1 LYLSIRIRIFSEELF
16 NPIYLDI
23 NMPDQSSAENNFL
36 LKITAIIQENIS
48 NEKFGVSE
56 LADEIGMSRSNL
68 LRKIKKT
75 NNLSVSQFI
84 REVRLKYAME
94 LLQDNKLGVSEIS
107 YKVGFSSV
115 SYFIKCFREHYGYPP
130 GEATKQD
137 NKVDDSYW
145 IEPNKGKK
153 RNLLIGISS
162 ILILVAVLLYVF
174 VKPIKPEPIGL
185 EKSIAVLPF
194 KNDSNDSTNVY
205 LINGLMES
213 ILTKLQQIED
223 VRVISRTSVEKYRNN
238 AKTSAEIANELN
250 VSYFVEGSG
259 QKIGDQIQ
267 LTVQL
272 IEAPTDKHL
281 WAEQYNKKNKDIFA
295 LQQNVAKNIA
305 SKIKAIITPEEEE
318 QINKVPTDNLLA
330 YDYFLKGMEFFHKG
344 NKEGLLE
351 SIVYFKKAIEQ
362 DPEFARAYADIAMA
376 YYYLDIASTQKK
388 HTALINENAD
398 KALLLDAKLPQSL
411 LAKAMYF
418 MNKRE
423 YDKALPY
430 LEKALYF
437 NPNSAL
443 VINFLSDY
451 YTTYMPNTQKYLEYA
466 LRGIRLDIAAQDS
479 VTASYVYLHVSNA
492 FVQTGF
498 IDESLFYINKS
509 TDYNPKNLFSEY
521 LKAYILYA
529 KNQDLVKTKDLLVAA
544 FEKDTTR
551 LDILQEV
558 GKMYY
563 YMRDFET
570 SYAYYKHFVAVRE
583 KYNLSIYPHEDIKIG
598 LVMEKT
604 GRKAE
609 AEKLIA
615 NYFNYATND
624 KSIYKNVSLAVYYAQ
639 KGEVEKALEFLEK
652 FSNEDNYQY
661 WLVLFL
667 EIDPLVDNL
676 KDHPDF
682 KKLIKK
688 INNKFWKGH
697 KEIKKSLKEKELID

>member
-1 LYLSIRIRIFSEELF
+1 
-16 NPIYLDI
+16 
-23 NMPDQSSAENNFL
+23 MPDQSSSENDFL
-36 LKITAIIQENIS
+36 LKITVIIQENIS

-68 LRKIKKT
+68 LRKIKKL

-130 GEATKQD
+130 GEATKQG

-145 IEPNKGKK
+145 IEPNKGIK
-153 RNLLIGISS
+153 RSLLIGISS
-162 ILILVAVLLYVF
+162 ILILAAVLLYVF
-174 VKPIKPEPIGL
+174 LKPVKQESVGL

-238 AKTSAEIANELN
+238 AKTSAEIAEELN

-281 WAEQYNKKNKDIFA
+281 WAEQYNKNTKDIFA
-295 LQQNVAKNIA
+295 LQQDVAKNIA
-305 SKIKAIITPEEEE
+305 GEIKAIITPEEEE
-318 QINKVPTDNLLA
+318 QINKVPTENLLA
-330 YDYFLKGMEFFHKG
+330 YDYFLKGMEFFHRG
-344 NKEGLLE
+344 NKEGLVE
-351 SIVYFKKAIEQ
+351 SIVYFKKATEE
-362 DPEFARAYADIAMA
+362 DPEFAQAYADIAMA
-376 YYYLDIASTQKK
+376 YYYLDIAKAQKLN
-388 HTALINENAD
+388 TAKINENAD

-411 LAKAMYF
+411 LAKALYY
-418 MNKRE
+418 MNIRE

-430 LEKALYF
+430 LEKALYY

-443 VINFLSDY
+443 AINFLSDY
-451 YTTYMPNTQKYLEYA
+451 YTTYMPNTEKYLEYA
-466 LRGIRLDIAAQDS
+466 LRGIGLDIAAQDS

-492 FVQTGF
+492 FVQSGF
-498 IDESLFYINKS
+498 VEESLFYINKS

-529 KNQDLVKTKDLLVAA
+529 KNQDMVKTKDLLVTA
-544 FEKDTTR
+544 FNKDTTR

-558 GKMYY
+558 GKMYFY
-563 YMRDFET
+563 LRDYET
-570 SYAYYKHFVAVRE
+570 SYAYYKHFVAARD
-583 KYNLSIYPHEDIKIG
+583 KYKLSIYPHEDIKIAM
-598 LVMEKT
+598 VMEKK
-604 GRKAE
+604 GHKAE
-609 AEKLIA
+609 AERLFA
-615 NYFNYATND
+615 NYFKYATND
-624 KSIYKNVSLAVYYAQ
+624 KSIYKNASLAVYFAH
-639 KGEVEKALEFLEK
+639 KGDVEKAIEYLDL
-652 FSNEDNYQY
+652 FSKEDNYQY

>member
-1 LYLSIRIRIFSEELF
+1 
-16 NPIYLDI
+16 
-23 NMPDQSSAENNFL
+23 MPDQSSSENDFL
-36 LKITAIIQENIS
+36 LKITTIIQENIS

-56 LADEIGMSRSNL
+56 LADEVGMSRSNL
-68 LRKIKKT
+68 LRKIKKI

-94 LLQDNKLGVSEIS
+94 LLQDTDLSVSEIS

-115 SYFIKCFREHYGYPP
+115 SYFIKCFRDHYGYPP
-130 GEATKQD
+130 GEATKQE

-145 IEPNKGKK
+145 LEPKKGNKRK
-153 RNLLIGISS
+153 LILAVFF
-162 ILILVAVLLYVF
+162 ILILISVFGYVF
-174 VKPIKPEPIGL
+174 LKPVKQEPLGL

-238 AKTSAEIANELN
+238 AKSSAEIAEELN

-281 WAEQYNKKNKDIFA
+281 WAEQYNKKTKDIFA
-295 LQQNVAKNIA
+295 LQQDVAKNIA
-305 SKIKAIITPEEEE
+305 SEIKAIITPEEEE
-318 QINKVPTDNLLA
+318 QINKVPTENLLA
-330 YDYFLKGMEFFHKG
+330 YDYFLKGMEFFHRG
-344 NKEGLLE
+344 SREGLE
-351 SIVYFKKAIEQ
+351 QSIIYFQKAVAE
-362 DPEFARAYADIAMA
+362 DPEFAQAYADIAMA
-376 YYYLDIASTQKK
+376 YYYLDIAKAQKN
-388 HTALINENAD
+388 HTSIINENAD
-398 KALLLDAKLPQSL
+398 KALLLDGKLPQSL
-411 LAKAMYF
+411 LAKALYY
-418 MNKRE
+418 MNIRE

-430 LEKALYF
+430 LEKALHY

-443 VINFLSDY
+443 AINFLSDY
-451 YTTYMPNTQKYLEYA
+451 YTTYMPNTEKYLEYA
-466 LRGIRLDIAAQDS
+466 LRGIGLDIAAQDS

-492 FVQTGF
+492 LVQSGF
-498 IDESLFYINKS
+498 IEESLFYINKS

-529 KNQDLVKTKDLLVAA
+529 KNEDLIKTKNLLVAA

-563 YMRDFET
+563 YIRDYET
-570 SYAYYKHFVAVRE
+570 SYAYYKHFVAARE
-583 KYNLSIYPHEDIKIG
+583 NYKLSIYPHEDIKIA

-609 AEKLIA
+609 AEKLFA
-615 NYFNYATND
+615 NYFEYATND
-624 KSIYKNVSLAVYYAQ
+624 KSIYKNASLAVYFAH
-639 KGEVEKALEFLEK
+639 KGEVEKALEHLDL
-652 FSNEDNYQY
+652 FSKEDNYQF
-661 WLVLFL
+661 WLLLFL

-682 KKLIKK
+682 KKIVKK

-697 KEIKKSLKEKELID
+697 KEIKKSLKKKELID

>member
-1 LYLSIRIRIFSEELF
+1 MYLSIRIRIFSEELF

-23 NMPDQSSAENNFL
+23 NMPDQSSSENDFL
-36 LKITAIIQENIS
+36 LKITVIIQENIS

-68 LRKIKKT
+68 LRKIKKL

-130 GEATKQD
+130 GEATKQG

-145 IEPNKGKK
+145 IEPNKGIK
-153 RNLLIGISS
+153 RSLLIGISS
-162 ILILVAVLLYVF
+162 ILILAAVLLYVF
-174 VKPIKPEPIGL
+174 LKPVKQESVGL

-238 AKTSAEIANELN
+238 AKTSAEIAEELN

-281 WAEQYNKKNKDIFA
+281 WAEQYNKNTKDIFA
-295 LQQNVAKNIA
+295 LQQDVAKNIA
-305 SKIKAIITPEEEE
+305 GEIKAIITPEEEE
-318 QINKVPTDNLLA
+318 QINKVPTENLLA
-330 YDYFLKGMEFFHKG
+330 YDYFLKGMEFFHRG
-344 NKEGLLE
+344 NKEGLVE
-351 SIVYFKKAIEQ
+351 SIVYFKKATEE
-362 DPEFARAYADIAMA
+362 DPEFAQAYADIAMV
-376 YYYLDIASTQKK
+376 YYYLDIAKAQKLN
-388 HTALINENAD
+388 TAKINENAD

-411 LAKAMYF
+411 LAKALYY
-418 MNKRE
+418 MNIRE

-430 LEKALYF
+430 LEKALYY

-443 VINFLSDY
+443 AINFLSDY
-451 YTTYMPNTQKYLEYA
+451 YTTYMPNTEKYLEYA
-466 LRGIRLDIAAQDS
+466 LRGIGLDIAAQDS

-492 FVQTGF
+492 FVQSGF
-498 IDESLFYINKS
+498 VEESLFYINKS

-529 KNQDLVKTKDLLVAA
+529 KNQDLLKTKDLLVTA
-544 FEKDTTR
+544 FNKDTTR

-558 GKMYY
+558 GKMYFY
-563 YMRDFET
+563 LRDYET
-570 SYAYYKHFVAVRE
+570 SYAYYKHFVAARD
-583 KYNLSIYPHEDIKIG
+583 KYKLSIYPHEDIKIAM
-598 LVMEKT
+598 VMEET
-604 GRKAE
+604 GHKAE
-609 AEKLIA
+609 AERLFA
-615 NYFNYATND
+615 NYFKYATND
-624 KSIYKNVSLAVYYAQ
+624 KSIYKNASLAVYFAH
-639 KGEVEKALEFLEK
+639 KGDVEKAIEYLDL
-652 FSNEDNYQY
+652 FSREDNYQY

>member
-1 LYLSIRIRIFSEELF
+1 
-16 NPIYLDI
+16 
-23 NMPDQSSAENNFL
+23 MPDKFSSENDFL

-56 LADEIGMSRSNL
+56 LADKIGMSRSNL
-68 LRKIKKT
+68 LRKIKKQ

-84 REVRLKYAME
+84 REIRLKNAME
-94 LLQDNKLGVSEIS
+94 LLQDKTLRVSEIS
-107 YKVGFSSV
+107 YKVGFGSV
-115 SYFIKCFREHYGYPP
+115 SYFIKCFRDHYGYPP
-130 GEATKQD
+130 GEALKQED
-137 NKVDDSYW
+137 QLDDAYW

-153 RNLLIGISS
+153 RSLFVSAFCFML
-162 ILILVAVLLYVF
+162 LVAVLIYVF
-174 VKPIKPEPIGL
+174 REPAKDKPIGL

-213 ILTKLQQIED
+213 ILTKLQKIED
-223 VRVISRTSVEKYRNN
+223 VRVISRTSVEKYRNKT
-238 AKTSAEIANELN
+238 KTSAEIASELN

-281 WAEQYNKKNKDIFA
+281 WAEQYNKNTKDIFA
-295 LQQNVAKNIA
+295 LQQDVAKNIA
-305 SKIKAIITPEEEE
+305 GQIKAIITAEEEE

-330 YDYFLKGMEFFHKG
+330 YDYFLKGMAFFHKG
-344 NKEGLLE
+344 TREGLVE

-362 DPEFARAYADIAMA
+362 DSEFAQAYADIAMA
-376 YYYLDIASTQKK
+376 YYYLDIASAQRK

-398 KALLLDAKLPQSL
+398 KALLLDPKLPQSL
-411 LAKAMYF
+411 LAKALYY

-423 YDKALPY
+423 YNKALPY
-430 LEKALYF
+430 LEKALHY

-498 IDESLFYINKS
+498 VDEALLYINKS

-529 KNQDLVKTKDLLVAA
+529 KNQDLLKTKDLLVAA

-563 YMRDFET
+563 YLRDYET
-570 SYAYYKHFVAVRE
+570 SYAYYKHFVAAKE
-583 KYNLSIYPHEDIKIG
+583 KYSLNIYPQEDIKIG

-604 GRKAE
+604 GRKEE
-609 AEKLIA
+609 AEKLFAAYFKYA
-615 NYFNYATND
+615 NAD
-624 KSIYKNVSLAVYYAQ
+624 KSIYKNASLVVYYAQ
-639 KGEVEKALEFLEK
+639 KGDVEKALECLEL
-652 FSNEDNYQY
+652 FSKEKNYQY

-667 EIDPLVDNL
+667 EIDPLVDKL
-676 KDHPDF
+676 KNHPDF
-682 KKLIKK
+682 KKLMKK
-688 INNKFWKGH
+688 IYNKFWKDH
-697 KEIKKSLKEKELID
+697 QEVKKTLRKKELIR

>member
-1 LYLSIRIRIFSEELF
+1 
-16 NPIYLDI
+16 
-23 NMPDQSSAENNFL
+23 MPDQSSAENDFL

-48 NEKFGVSE
+48 NDKFGVSE

-68 LRKIKKT
+68 LRKIKKI

-94 LLQDNKLGVSEIS
+94 LLQDTDLSVSEIS

-115 SYFIKCFREHYGYPP
+115 SYFIKCFGDHYGYPP
-130 GEATKQD
+130 GEATKQE

-145 IEPNKGKK
+145 LEPKKGNKRK
-153 RNLLIGISS
+153 LILAVFF
-162 ILILVAVLLYVF
+162 ILILISVFGYVF
-174 VKPIKPEPIGL
+174 LKPVKQEPLGL

-238 AKTSAEIANELN
+238 AKSSAEIAEELN

-281 WAEQYNKKNKDIFA
+281 WAEQYNKKTKDIFA
-295 LQQNVAKNIA
+295 LQQDVAKNIA
-305 SKIKAIITPEEEE
+305 SEIKAIITPEEEE
-318 QINKVPTDNLLA
+318 QINKVPTENLLA
-330 YDYFLKGMEFFHKG
+330 YDYFLKGMEFFHRG
-344 NKEGLLE
+344 SREGLE
-351 SIVYFKKAIEQ
+351 QSIIYFQKAVAE
-362 DPEFARAYADIAMA
+362 DPEFAQAYADIAMA
-376 YYYLDIASTQKK
+376 YYYLDIAKAQKN
-388 HTALINENAD
+388 HTSIINENAD
-398 KALLLDAKLPQSL
+398 KALLLDGKLPQSL
-411 LAKAMYF
+411 LAKALYY
-418 MNKRE
+418 MNIRE

-430 LEKALYF
+430 LEKALHY

-443 VINFLSDY
+443 AINFLSDY
-451 YTTYMPNTQKYLEYA
+451 YTTYMPNTEKYLEYA
-466 LRGIRLDIAAQDS
+466 LRGIGLDIAAQDS

-492 FVQTGF
+492 LVQSGF
-498 IDESLFYINKS
+498 IEESLFYINKS

-529 KNQDLVKTKDLLVAA
+529 KNEDLIKTKDLLVAA

-563 YMRDFET
+563 YIRDYET
-570 SYAYYKHFVAVRE
+570 SYAYYKHFVAARE
-583 KYNLSIYPHEDIKIG
+583 NYKLSIYPHEDIKIA

-609 AEKLIA
+609 AEKLFA
-615 NYFNYATND
+615 NYFKYATND
-624 KSIYKNVSLAVYYAQ
+624 KSIYKNASLAVYFAH
-639 KGEVEKALEFLEK
+639 KGDVEKALEHLDL
-652 FSNEDNYQY
+652 FSKEDNYQF
-661 WLVLFL
+661 WLLLFL

-682 KKLIKK
+682 KKIVKK

-697 KEIKKSLKEKELID
+697 KEIKKSLKKKELID

>member
-1 LYLSIRIRIFSEELF
+1 MYLSIRIRIFSEELF

-23 NMPDQSSAENNFL
+23 NMPDQSSSENDFL
-36 LKITAIIQENIS
+36 LKITVIIQENIS

-68 LRKIKKT
+68 LRKIKKL

-130 GEATKQD
+130 GEATKQG

-145 IEPNKGKK
+145 IEPNKGIK
-153 RNLLIGISS
+153 RSLLIGISS
-162 ILILVAVLLYVF
+162 ILILAAVLLYVF
-174 VKPIKPEPIGL
+174 LKPVKQESVGL

-238 AKTSAEIANELN
+238 AKTSAEIAEELN

-281 WAEQYNKKNKDIFA
+281 WAEQYNKNTKDIFA
-295 LQQNVAKNIA
+295 LQQDVAKNIA
-305 SKIKAIITPEEEE
+305 GEIKAIITPEEEE
-318 QINKVPTDNLLA
+318 QINKVPTENLLA
-330 YDYFLKGMEFFHKG
+330 YDYFLKGMEFFHRG
-344 NKEGLLE
+344 NKEGLVE
-351 SIVYFKKAIEQ
+351 SIVYFKKATEE
-362 DPEFARAYADIAMA
+362 DPEFAQAYADIAMA
-376 YYYLDIASTQKK
+376 YYYLDIAKAQKLN
-388 HTALINENAD
+388 TAKINENAD

-411 LAKAMYF
+411 LAKALYY
-418 MNKRE
+418 MNIRE

-430 LEKALYF
+430 LEKALYY

-443 VINFLSDY
+443 AINFLSDY
-451 YTTYMPNTQKYLEYA
+451 YTTYMPNTEKYLEYA
-466 LRGIRLDIAAQDS
+466 LRGIGLDIAAQDS

-492 FVQTGF
+492 FVQSGF
-498 IDESLFYINKS
+498 VEESLFYINKS

-529 KNQDLVKTKDLLVAA
+529 KNQDMVKTKDLLVTA
-544 FEKDTTR
+544 FNKDTTR

-558 GKMYY
+558 GKMYFY
-563 YMRDFET
+563 LRDYET
-570 SYAYYKHFVAVRE
+570 SYAYYKHFVAARD
-583 KYNLSIYPHEDIKIG
+583 KYKLSIYPHEDIKIAM
-598 LVMEKT
+598 VMEKK
-604 GRKAE
+604 GHKAE
-609 AEKLIA
+609 AERLFA
-615 NYFNYATND
+615 NYFKYATND
-624 KSIYKNVSLAVYYAQ
+624 KSIYKNASLAVYFAH
-639 KGEVEKALEFLEK
+639 KGDVEKAIEYLDL
-652 FSNEDNYQY
+652 FSKEDNYQY

>member
-1 LYLSIRIRIFSEELF
+1 
-16 NPIYLDI
+16 
-23 NMPDQSSAENNFL
+23 MPDQSSSENDFL
-36 LKITAIIQENIS
+36 LKITVIIQENIS

-68 LRKIKKT
+68 LRKIKKI

-84 REVRLKYAME
+84 RQVRLKNAME
-94 LLQDNKLGVSEIS
+94 LLQENALSVSEIS
-107 YKVGFSSV
+107 YKVGFGSV
-115 SYFIKCFREHYGYPP
+115 SYFIKCFRDHFGFPP
-130 GEATKQD
+130 GEASNQE
-137 NKVDDSYW
+137 NQLDDAYW
-145 IEPNKGKK
+145 IEPNKGNK
-153 RNLLIGISS
+153 RKFILGVFF
-162 ILILVAVLLYVF
+162 ILILMAVLIYVF
-174 VKPIKPEPIGL
+174 TKPAKEEPVSL

-238 AKTSAEIANELN
+238 AKTSAEIAKELN

-281 WAEQYNKKNKDIFA
+281 WAEQYNKNTKDIFA
-295 LQQNVAKNIA
+295 LQQDVAKNIA
-305 SKIKAIITPEEEE
+305 GEIRAIITPEEEE

-344 NKEGLLE
+344 NREGLVE
-351 SIVYFKKAIEQ
+351 AIVFFKKAVEE
-362 DPEFARAYADIAMA
+362 DPEFAQAYADIAMA
-376 YYYLDIASTQKK
+376 YYYLDIASAQRK

-398 KALLLDAKLPQSL
+398 KALLLDGKLPQSL
-411 LAKAMYF
+411 LAKALYY
-418 MNKRE
+418 MNIRE

-430 LEKALYF
+430 LEKALHY

-443 VINFLSDY
+443 AINFLSDY

-466 LRGIRLDIAAQDS
+466 LRGIGLDIAAQDS

-498 IDESLFYINKS
+498 VDEALFYINKS
-509 TDYNPKNLFSEY
+509 TDYNSKNLFSEY

-529 KNQDLVKTKDLLVAA
+529 KNQDLLKTKDLLVAA

-563 YMRDFET
+563 YLRDYET
-570 SYAYYKHFVAVRE
+570 SYAYYKHFVAAKE
-583 KYNLSIYPHEDIKIG
+583 KHKLSIYPHEDIKIG

-609 AEKLIA
+609 AEKLFA
-615 NYFNYATND
+615 NYFDYATNN
-624 KSIYKNVSLAVYYAQ
+624 KSIYKNASLAVYYAQ
-639 KGEVEKALEFLEK
+639 KGDVEKALELLEL
-652 FSNEDNYQY
+652 FSKEDNYQY

-667 EIDPLVDNL
+667 EIDPLVDNI

-688 INNKFWKGH
+688 INDKFWKDH
-697 KEIKKSLKEKELID
+697 KEIEKALKEKKLIS